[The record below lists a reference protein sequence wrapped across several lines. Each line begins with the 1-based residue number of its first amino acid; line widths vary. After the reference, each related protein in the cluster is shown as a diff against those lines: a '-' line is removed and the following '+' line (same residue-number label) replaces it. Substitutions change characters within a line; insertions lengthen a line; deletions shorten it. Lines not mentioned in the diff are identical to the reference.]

1 MYVIKLK
8 NKDLFLHRKP
18 YLLVELERTVIYR
31 SIIAAKSAL
40 KSSDGGYF
48 GDLGREMSS
57 DEFEIRK
64 VKVKI
69 V

>member
-18 YLLVELERTVIYR
+18 YLLVELEKTVIYR
-31 SIIAAKSAL
+31 SMIAAKIAL
-40 KSSDGGYF
+40 RSSNGGYF
-48 GDLGREMSS
+48 SDLGREMSS
-57 DEFEIRK
+57 NEFEIRK

>member
-31 SIIAAKSAL
+31 SMIAAKIAL
-40 KSSDGGYF
+40 RSSNGGYF
-48 GDLGREMSS
+48 SDLGRDMSS
-57 DEFEIRK
+57 NEFEIRK